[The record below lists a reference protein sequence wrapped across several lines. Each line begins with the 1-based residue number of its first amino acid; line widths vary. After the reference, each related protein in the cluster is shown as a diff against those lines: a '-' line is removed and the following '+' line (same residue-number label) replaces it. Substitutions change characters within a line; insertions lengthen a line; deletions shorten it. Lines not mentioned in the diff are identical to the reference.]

1 MKGVQAW
8 NYATFHRECATTG
21 HVDVIDFAGFKYI
34 RCGKCMVLCNLDAV
48 AIKYPDYEAACKE
61 VVYDDDAGGSSP
73 DNS

>member
-8 NYATFHRECATTG
+8 NYASFHRPCATDG
-21 HVDVIDFAGFKYI
+21 FVDVIDFAGFKYV

-48 AIKYPDYEAACKE
+48 AIKYDDYDSAQKE
-61 VVYDDDAGGSSP
+61 VIYDGDARGSSP